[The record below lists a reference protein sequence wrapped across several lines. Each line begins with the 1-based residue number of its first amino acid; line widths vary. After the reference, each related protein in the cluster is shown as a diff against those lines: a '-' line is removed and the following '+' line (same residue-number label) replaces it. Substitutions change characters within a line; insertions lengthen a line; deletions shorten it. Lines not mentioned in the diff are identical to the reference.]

1 MATLVDKL
9 AVFDDALPLQR
20 ARTLPALWYHDAEIY
35 EAERERVFGRTW
47 QALGSLGTGNYLAG
61 DVAGEPVL
69 VTRDEDGALRGFY
82 NVCRHRA
89 ATLLCGAGTAS
100 RIRCRYHGWTYDLK
114 GQLKGTPEFEG
125 VDEFRKEDNGLR
137 PVRAGRFGPL
147 AFVNLDGAGPRLDEH
162 LARIAER
169 AFDDLRF
176 HGRKTYSLQCNW
188 KVFVDN
194 YLDGGYHVNTIHPGL
209 AQAIDYSRYRIDV
222 FENCSVQTSP
232 VDSAADMRQGTACY
246 WWVFPNLMINLYDGL
261 GDTNI
266 VVPRGPERCDV
277 HIDFYFAERLTA
289 AEIDKSVAVTEQIQW
304 EDIRICE
311 EVQRGLQSKSYDTG
325 RFSVTR
331 EAGGYHFHQLLARS
345 LRVGPPFQA
354 DKSGSKA

>member
-1 MATLVDKL
+1 MSTLAAKL
-9 AVFDDALPLQR
+9 SLFDESLPLPR
-20 ARTLPALWYHDAEIY
+20 ARTIPALWYHDPEIYQAEI
-35 EAERERVFGRTW
+35 ERVFKGTW
-47 QALGSLGTGNYLAG
+47 QAVGSLGTGNYLTG

-69 VTRDEDGALRGFY
+69 VTRDEDSAVRGFY

-100 RIRCRYHGWTYDLK
+100 RLRCRYHGWTYDLK

-125 VDEFRKEDNGLR
+125 VEDFCKEDNGLR
-137 PVRAGRFGPL
+137 PLRADQHGPMVYVHLGDGRPSL
-147 AFVNLDGAGPRLDEH
+147 ADYLT
-162 LARIAER
+162 RIGER
-169 AFDDLRF
+169 AWEGLRF
-176 HGRKTYSLQCNW
+176 HSRKTYPLRCNW

-209 AQAIDYSRYRIDV
+209 AQAIDYSRYRTDI

-232 VDSAADMRQGTACY
+232 VDSVSDMRQGTACY

-261 GDTNI
+261 GDSNI
-266 VVPRGPERCDV
+266 VVPRGPDRCDV

-289 AEIDKSVAVTEQIQW
+289 AAIDKSMAVTEQIQQ

-311 EVQRGLQSKSYDTG
+311 DVQLGLKSTSYDTG
-325 RFSVTR
+325 RFSVKR
-331 EAGGYHFHQLLARS
+331 ESAGYHFHQLLARS
-345 LRVGPPFQA
+345 LR
-354 DKSGSKA
+354 